1 MVSTSKELL
10 NLDIDL
16 RIGVDAWAEIWAGH
30 TDTNEEL
37 LFALLRLA
45 YGRGYQD
52 ALCEQERGKLLRDHG
67 FAVPS
72 RRRP

>member
-10 NLDIDL
+10 DLDIDL
-16 RIGVDAWAEIWAGH
+16 RIGVDAWTEVWAGH
-30 TDTNEEL
+30 TDGNDKL
-37 LFALLRLA
+37 LCALLRLA

-72 RRRP
+72 RQGT